1 MASMTKP
8 MPAPFATLLG
18 RALRLRCPNCGTA
31 PLFRAYLKQVEACP
45 SCGEAYGHLRSDDA
59 APWLAIL
66 VTGHLVIPVVHAVES
81 RDLLPFWASV
91 TLWPIFALAVAM
103 AVLPRA
109 KAVLLAILW
118 RTKAPGS
125 EIR

>member
-1 MASMTKP
+1 MAV
-8 MPAPFATLLG
+8 PFATSLG
-18 RALRLRCPNCGTA
+18 RALRLRCPNCGAA
-31 PLFRAYLKQVEACP
+31 PLFRAYLKQVASCAA
-45 SCGEAYGHLRSDDA
+45 CGEAYGHLRSDDA

-81 RDLLPFWASV
+81 RDLLPGWASIAV
-91 TLWPIFALAVAM
+91 WPLFALAVAL

-125 EIR
+125 EAP

>member
-1 MASMTKP
+1 MTKD
-8 MPAPFATLLG
+8 MAPTFATLIA
-18 RALRLRCPNCGTA
+18 RALRLRCPNCGGA
-31 PLFRAYLKQVEACP
+31 PLFATYLKQVQSCAA
-45 SCGEAYGHLRSDDA
+45 CGEPYGHLRSDDA

-66 VTGHLVIPVVHAVES
+66 ATGHLVIPVVHAVES
-81 RDLLPFWASV
+81 RDLLPAWASMV
-91 TLWPIFALAVAM
+91 LWPLLAVGVAM

-125 EIR
+125 ERP